1 MGSASSNAPNIDAAI
16 ATNSSASGTTTQ
28 GLARNVPNA
37 LPTSAKIVPSVPNI
51 TAMPA
56 TYSVASVNARP
67 RDTPLPPNTLMVM
80 GIIG

>member
-1 MGSASSNAPNIDAAI
+1 M

-28 GLARNVPNA
+28 GFDRKVPKAR
-37 LPTSAKIVPSVPNI
+37 PTSANTVPSVPNI

-56 TYSVASVNARP
+56 TYSVASTKARL